1 MARIR
6 KSGPKNARRPFQP
19 ATTEIKTGEQIAEA
33 LEHIAVALSAIDHN
47 LEILAQHVI
56 KITSPRNGAQTRC
69 GRSMTQQRPPM
80 RKPNRPAKGRWALQ
94 DALVA
99 SYRTSIDDPNASRRW
114 HRKTCAHC
122 GDAFLSR
129 GITPFYCSPECQQ
142 MAGNVRRQGKKH
154 TVCVVC
160 GEALLPQRSSRRYCS
175 GACRQR
181 ACRQRAVHSPL
192 LQS

>member
-19 ATTEIKTGEQIAEA
+19 TTEEMKTGEQIAEA
-33 LEHIAVALSAIDHN
+33 LAHIAVALSAI
-47 LEILAQHVI
+47 V
-56 KITSPRNGAQTRC
+56 
-69 GRSMTQQRPPM
+69 TQQSPPM
-80 RKPNRPAKGRWALQ
+80 RKPNRPARWRCAPQ
-94 DALVA
+94 DASVA

-160 GEALLPQRSSRRYCS
+160 GEAFLPQRSSRRYCS

-181 ACRQRAVHSPL
+181 ACRQRAVVNRPPGGCV
-192 LQS
+192 